1 MDRKAFHTDSAP
13 KAIGPYSQA
22 VRAGDF
28 IYLSGQIPLDPETG
42 QLIAGGDIKADTHR
56 VMKNLE
62 AVLAASG
69 TSFTRVVKATIYL
82 ADLADFA
89 VVNEIYGSYF
99 EPPYPARSTVQV
111 AALPRGARVEIDL
124 IAQA

>member
-28 IYLSGQIPLDPETG
+28 IYLSGQIPLDPATG
-42 QLIAGGDIKADTHR
+42 QLIAGSDIQADTHR

-69 TSFTRVVKATIYL
+69 TSFARVVKATIYL

-111 AALPRGARVEIDL
+111 AALPRGARVENDL